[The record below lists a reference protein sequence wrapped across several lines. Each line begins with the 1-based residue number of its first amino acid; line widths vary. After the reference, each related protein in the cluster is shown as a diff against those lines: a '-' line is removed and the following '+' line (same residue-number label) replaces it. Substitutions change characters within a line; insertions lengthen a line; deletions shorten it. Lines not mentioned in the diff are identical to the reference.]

1 MKRILLLLKFY
12 FLYSFVHQQ
21 LKQMISFQQSQ
32 QKILLVLLL
41 GFIISCKQP
50 KSKLAEYGSV
60 LENVMLSDKGVFR
73 GFSFGDS
80 LNFVQSTESARP
92 VEVDKDYLYYEF
104 KLKSEGS
111 FNIAYNFDEQG
122 LIEIH
127 SDIFIINSDNA
138 DQIFNKFTKY
148 FDEHYGTSQVQMGF
162 SIWSV
167 KSEKYGEIKINLSNE
182 STDFIVDNA
191 PGKISLWIY
200 PDKN

>member
-1 MKRILLLLKFY
+1 
-12 FLYSFVHQQ
+12 
-21 LKQMISFQQSQ
+21 MISFQQSQ